1 MGTSE
6 TGKALPQYQPRVAW
20 MALIGGLL
28 IYFVNSAA
36 QYKVPPIMIQL
47 NEALGLT
54 IVQSG
59 WLMSI
64 MSLAGLILA
73 LPAGFIIM
81 KLGVKWATVVA
92 AAFQLVG
99 SLLGTFATD
108 FAVMMASRTLE
119 GIALGLCNVTGFA
132 VVAAFFPPEKRGL
145 PNSLNTACYTV
156 SVFMMMNVAMPL
168 YNAFDWQGIWWFVN
182 ILSVLAVLAAV
193 AFIPGKDREI
203 DFDSAEKN
211 DEPKEEINYKTLLTN
226 PSIYIVAIIFVVF
239 NIGYYGI
246 STYMPTYLVEGVGA
260 DQAMAN
266 LATSWQSLV
275 GLPAAIIVG
284 VVLDKVRIEKRKFI
298 VAIAMI
304 VLAVCYAVAFQMPSV
319 LAATALL
326 IFLGFVVTLVPP
338 SLYTIG
344 PDIIPKGAYAAIILA
359 IVTFGQNL
367 GMTLGPLVVGYVVDF
382 AGGVWQASAL
392 PMGVLA
398 LIGGILAFFIKVRVI
413 DKKDDAE

>member
-413 DKKDDAE
+413 DKKDDTE

>member
-1 MGTSE
+1 MGTSD
-6 TGKALPQYQPRVAW
+6 TGRALPQYQPRTAW

-99 SLLGTFATD
+99 SLLGTFAAD

-168 YNAFDWQGIWWFVN
+168 YNAFDWQGVWWFVN
-182 ILSVLAVLAAV
+182 ILSILAVLAAV

-203 DFDSAEKN
+203 DFDSVEKN
-211 DEPKEEINYKTLLTN
+211 DEPEERVNYKTLLTN

-284 VVLDKVRIEKRKFI
+284 VVLDKVKIEKRKFI

-326 IFLGFVVTLVPP
+326 VFLGFVVTLVPP

-392 PMGVLA
+392 PMGALA
-398 LIGGILAFFIKVRVI
+398 LIGGILAFFIKV
-413 DKKDDAE
+413 KTTGAEKPAE